1 MQEKKYSDQKK
12 LLTSFHLMS
21 SSEKTRYGGF
31 LLKPIAMSKQGA
43 WLLVE
48 AYDLH
53 KRGAVEKV
61 EETPWQPTLY
71 TALHNFG
78 IRLSHNGFVAN

>member
-53 KRGAVEKV
+53 KRGTVAKVPPVGNSVAVY
-61 EETPWQPTLY
+61 PTVT
-71 TALHNFG
+71 TAGLG
-78 IRLSHNGFVAN
+78 W